1 MVYQILNGPG
11 DTMDKNNTQIENN
24 ETKID
29 VKMPLEKDKSQNNI
43 NVSVEEEIGRAGD
56 GSDDGSG
63 SGSGNGLDRSK
74 PPVPD
79 EAIMKEYLGKML
91 KDELQKVITDRRD
104 VQKYQQG
111 EVQGFL
117 TPELLEAM
125 IASSMEKMMD
135 KYDDHLQEKVDQLNK
150 LVDKISEHQ
159 KTESVPTKIDE
170 RLQKIEK
177 ILQKE
182 SDFPYND
189 LIQRMKTSIS
199 ADICKMCKLYKASL
213 NRICH
218 LFPNFLYSLM
228 GKYLDNQIRN
238 WY

>member
-1 MVYQILNGPG
+1 MWNGPG
-11 DTMDKNNTQIENN
+11 DTMDNNNTQIENN
-24 ETKID
+24 ETRDD
-29 VKMPLEKDKSQNNI
+29 VKVPLEKDKFQNNI
-43 NVSVEEEIGRAGD
+43 NVSVEEEIRRAGD
-56 GSDDGSG
+56 G

-79 EAIMKEYLGKML
+79 EANMKEYLGKMI

-150 LVDKISEHQ
+150 LVDKISEQQ

-177 ILQKE
+177 FLLKE
-182 SDFPYND
+182 SGFTYND
-189 LIQRMKTSIS
+189 LIQRIS
-199 ADICKMCKLYKASL
+199 ADICKMCKLYKAFL
-213 NRICH
+213 HRIRH

-228 GKYLDNQIRN
+228 GKYIDNQIRN